1 MDHYHDFTMNVSNRT
16 GSNYGRSAGVI
27 ITQNGTEIEPQYH
40 DSLYGY
46 DGETLFK
53 LWKGNEY
60 RIMIR
65 AQFSDIKS
73 IRITT
78 INNSNDYDG
87 FTIRVSEEVNILS
100 DRSDDFVSGQ
110 EFSDYWTNS
119 HDVGGRG
126 RVVKL
131 ILQKRNDVTTYNDS
145 DYRYIKSITITYR
158 NGYSVW

>member
-1 MDHYHDFTMNVSNRT
+1 
-16 GSNYGRSAGVI
+16 
-27 ITQNGTEIEPQYH
+27 
-40 DSLYGY
+40 
-46 DGETLFK
+46 
-53 LWKGNEY
+53 
-60 RIMIR
+60 MIR
-65 AQFSDIKS
+65 AQFSDINS

-87 FTIRVSEEVNILS
+87 FTIRVSEEVSVLS

-119 HDVGGRG
+119 HNVGGRG

-131 ILQKRNDVTTYNDS
+131 VFQKRNGVTTYNAS